1 MEDWKERTL
10 SVTVVLLAT
19 SAVLMLP
26 ALAGVGVSLPFL
38 GALVVVAGALAAGR
52 SMLAELPVVLEYDLG
67 RHARDL
73 WVGPLVGVVMVLLI
87 APTAAPVELQAIGGI
102 AGLVGMFNYF
112 VRPLYLYL
120 YGVIRG
126 LVSENRDSSA

>member
-10 SVTVVLLAT
+10 SVTVVLLFA

-26 ALAGVGVSLPFL
+26 ALAGVGASLPYL
-38 GALVVVAGALAAGR
+38 GALVVLAGALAAGR
-52 SMLAELPVVLEYDLG
+52 SVLAELPVVLEYDLG

-73 WVGPLVGVVMVLLI
+73 WVGPLVGAAMVLVI
-87 APTAAPVELQAIGGI
+87 APTASPVELQAIGGI
-102 AGLVGMFNYF
+102 AGLVGMLNYF
-112 VRPLYLYL
+112 IRPLYLYL

-126 LVSENRDSSA
+126 VVSESRDSSA